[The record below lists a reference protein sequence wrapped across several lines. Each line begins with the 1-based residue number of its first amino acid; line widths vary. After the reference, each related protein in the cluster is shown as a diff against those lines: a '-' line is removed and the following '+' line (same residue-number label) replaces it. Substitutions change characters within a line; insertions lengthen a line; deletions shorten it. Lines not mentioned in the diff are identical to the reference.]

1 MTKPTTVGIHFRS
14 EAAPAGAFT
23 VLGLRGEEALSRPYR
38 FEIDLASP
46 DPALPLDDIAG
57 AAGELDLAGRAIPG
71 VVAEVEQGGAL
82 GPGRY
87 AYRVAL
93 VPRLALLGLARQTR
107 IYQRLS
113 VPDLVEAVIAESGL
127 AIEVERRLER
137 AYPPREHAVQY
148 QESALDFVSRQLEQA
163 GISYVI
169 EPRGGAERLVL
180 CDHPGGF
187 RGAVEASMGE
197 REAAQVRALR
207 CRRRLSPR
215 ALVLLD
221 YNERT
226 PEVPLQAEAEVD
238 GRGFGLLIDE
248 GGPFATPEEGAALAV
263 ARAEEL
269 RCRAAV
275 YDGAIG
281 APLAAGARL
290 GLSGHFRADWNRDY
304 LVTRAVHRAEA
315 GDGPRYACEF
325 EAIPASTR
333 YRPPRIT
340 PRPRLEGAMVAHVD
354 ARGPE
359 GTAAVDAEG
368 RYRVVMPFDLSGAAE
383 AQASVPMRLATPYGG
398 EDEGMHFTL
407 RKGAEVLWT
416 GVGGDPERPV
426 ITGVVPNAKSRVVTS
441 ADEGRGRIRM
451 PNGAMVEM
459 GGGFGRRRARGASG
473 PPAASR
479 GGTGGAPAA
488 SQAGTDAAPAA
499 SQAGTGGALPL
510 EQQLGQDDITTT
522 ASAAEDWIRIAVPHS
537 DGKYSYLRYGER
549 ASAPAGSFTE
559 SARLDPADG
568 FGDSGW
574 TWSSLDTGYDISSAD
589 GDKGSAAHF
598 GWAASDG
605 VYDHTD
611 GNRTVVTQGDYQS
624 VTTGNRT
631 DVVLGN
637 YRLVIPNRTLGIYD
651 ADFYSMT
658 FSNDWQGWRKTQR
671 SHVSSVNL
679 TYGDNSSFFT
689 GINFGMSLGG
699 NYSIAA
705 GVNGNVFL
713 GLNTGIT
720 AGMVCNIAYGP
731 VLEFGNTKKLTTAD
745 EQDIKAR
752 SRVHL
757 RVRATD
763 KPAIEAAKPW
773 VAAVAAGAAGA
784 VFGAG
789 GAAAGK
795 DDLDKGGGLTG
806 MTWGIA
812 TLGALVGSYLVHK
825 LAHANPLNDAELIIE
840 PTQIL
845 LRCGGPA
852 GATIK
857 IEPAA
862 IELTC
867 GTSSLKVDAAAGVVA
882 QSGPAVLELSGS
894 NAASTLKFGGS
905 QVQVDAVGALIK
917 GQQLQFF

>member
-1 MTKPTTVGIHFRS
+1 MMKPTTVGIHFRS

-38 FEIDLASP
+38 FEIDLAST
-46 DPALPLDDIAG
+46 DPALPLDDLVG
-57 AAGELDLAGRAIPG
+57 AAGELDLAGRAVPG

-82 GPGRY
+82 GGDRY
-87 AYRVAL
+87 AYRVVL

-113 VPDLVEAVIAESGL
+113 VPDLVEAVIAGSGL
-127 AIEVERRLER
+127 GIEVERRLER

-148 QESALDFVSRQLEQA
+148 QESALDFMSRQLEQA
-163 GISYVI
+163 GVSYFI
-169 EPRGGAERLVL
+169 EPREGAERLVL

-187 RGAVEASMGE
+187 RGAVGAAMGE
-197 REAAQVRALR
+197 AGGVRALR
-207 CRRRLSPR
+207 CRRRMSPR

-221 YNERT
+221 YNDRT
-226 PEVPLQAEAEVD
+226 PEVPLEAEAEVD
-238 GRGFGLLIDE
+238 ARGFGLLVDE
-248 GGPFATPEEGAALAV
+248 GGSFAAPEEGAALAAV
-263 ARAEEL
+263 RAEEL
-269 RCRAAV
+269 RCRATV

-281 APLAAGARL
+281 APIAAGERL
-290 GLSGHFRADWNRDY
+290 GLSGHFRTDWNRDY
-304 LVTRAVHRAEA
+304 LVTRAVHRAGA
-315 GDGPRYACEF
+315 GDEPRYACEF

-333 YRPPRIT
+333 YRPPRAT

-359 GTAAVDAEG
+359 GVAAVDAEG

-383 AQASVPMRLATPYGG
+383 AQGSVPMRLATPYGG
-398 EDEGMHFTL
+398 ADEGMHFTL

-459 GGGFGRRRARGASG
+459 GGGFGRARGG
-473 PPAASR
+473 PATRA
-479 GGTGGAPAA
+479 GAE
-488 SQAGTDAAPAA
+488 
-499 SQAGTGGALPL
+499 GALPT
-510 EQQLGQDDITTT
+510 EQQLGQDEMTTT
-522 ASAAEDWIRIAVPHS
+522 ASSAEDWIRIAVPHS

-549 ASAPAGSFTE
+549 ATASAGTFTE
-559 SARLDPADG
+559 SARLDPTAG

-574 TWSSLDTGYDISSAD
+574 TWSSLDNGYDTSSDAS
-589 GDKGSAAHF
+589 DKGKAAHF

-637 YRLVIPNRTLGIYD
+637 YRLVIPNRTLGIFD
-651 ADFYSMT
+651 VDFYSMT
-658 FSNDWQGWRKTQR
+658 FSKDWQGWRKTTR
-671 SHVSSVNL
+671 SHVSTVNL
-679 TYGDNSSFFT
+679 TYGDNSNFFT
-689 GINFGMSLGG
+689 GVNFGASLGG

-720 AGMVCNIAYGP
+720 AGMSCNIAYGP
-731 VLEFGNTKKLTTAD
+731 VLEFGSTKKLTTAD

-752 SRVHL
+752 SKVHL
-757 RVRATD
+757 RVRSTD
-763 KPAIEAAKPW
+763 APTVEAAKPW
-773 VAAVAAGAAGA
+773 AAAVVAGALGA
-784 VFGAG
+784 VAGPLGAS
-789 GAAAGK
+789 AGK
-795 DDLDKGGGLTG
+795 DDLEKGGGLTAT
-806 MTWGIA
+806 TWGIA
-812 TLGALVGSYLVHK
+812 TLGALVGTYLVHK
-825 LAHANPLNDAELIIE
+825 LAHANPVNDAELIIE
-840 PTQIL
+840 PAQLL
-845 LRCGGPA
+845 LRCGGLG
-852 GATIK
+852 GAYIK

-862 IELTC
+862 IELAC
-867 GTSSLKVDAAAGVVA
+867 GPSKLKLSAATGITLETSPGA
-882 QSGPAVLELSGS
+882 QIRANTASSFLILD
-894 NAASTLKFGGS
+894 NQAAS
-905 QVQVDAVGALIK
+905 
-917 GQQLQFF
+917 LQFAENNVTADMGGIVVKGDRTQFM

>member
-14 EAAPAGAFT
+14 EAAPAGGFT

-38 FEIDLASP
+38 FELDLASP

-57 AAGELDLAGRAIPG
+57 AAGELALSGRAIPG
-71 VVAEVEQGGAL
+71 VVVEVEQGGAL
-82 GPGRY
+82 GAGRY

-127 AIEVERRLER
+127 AIEVERRLEG

-163 GISYVI
+163 GISYFI

-197 REAAQVRALR
+197 GEAAQVRALR
-207 CRRRLSPR
+207 CRRSLSPR
-215 ALVLLD
+215 AVVLLD

-226 PEVPLQAEAEVD
+226 PEVPLQAEVD

-248 GGPFATPEEGAALAV
+248 CGPFATPEEGAALAA

-304 LVTRAVHRAEA
+304 LVTRAVHRAGA

-333 YRPPRIT
+333 YRPPRAT

-383 AQASVPMRLATPYGG
+383 AQASMPMRLATPYGG
-398 EDEGMHFTL
+398 ADEGMHFTL

-416 GVGGDPERPV
+416 GLGGDPERPV

-459 GGGFGRRRARGASG
+459 GGGSGRPRARGAD
-473 PPAASR
+473 
-479 GGTGGAPAA
+479 GAPAA
-488 SQAGTDAAPAA
+488 SRAGADD
-499 SQAGTGGALPL
+499 ALPL

-549 ASAPAGSFTE
+549 ATASAGTFTE

-568 FGDSGW
+568 FGDGGW

-589 GDKGSAAHF
+589 RDKGSAAHF

-605 VYDHTD
+605 IYDHTD
-611 GNRTVVTQGDYQS
+611 GNRTVVTQGDHQS
-624 VTTGNRT
+624 VTVGNRT

-637 YRLVIPNRTLGIYD
+637 YRLVIPSRTFGMYD

-699 NYSIAA
+699 SYNIAA

-720 AGMVCNIAYGP
+720 AGMTCNIAYGP
-731 VLEFGNTKKLTTAD
+731 VLEFGSTKKLTTAD

-752 SRVHL
+752 SKVHL
-757 RVRATD
+757 RVRTTD

-845 LRCGGPA
+845 LRCGGQT

-857 IEPAA
+857 IEPTA
-862 IELTC
+862 IELAC
-867 GTSSLKVDAAAGVVA
+867 GETKLKLDARAGITMETLPAATVGITAKSGLASLTLDRNGAGLQYSSNNVQADGIGVMI
-882 QSGPAVLELSGS
+882 Q
-894 NAASTLKFGGS
+894 
-905 QVQVDAVGALIK
+905 
-917 GQQLQFF
+917 GQQSQWI

>member
-14 EAAPAGAFT
+14 EAAPAGEFT

-57 AAGELDLAGRAIPG
+57 ATGELGLAGRAIPG

-82 GPGRY
+82 GAGRY

-163 GISYVI
+163 GISYFI

-197 REAAQVRALR
+197 GEAAQVRALR
-207 CRRRLSPR
+207 CRRQLAPR

-226 PEVPLQAEAEVD
+226 PEVPLQSEAEVD
-238 GRGFGLLIDE
+238 GRGFGLLVDE
-248 GGPFATPEEGAALAV
+248 GGPFATPEEGAALAAV
-263 ARAEEL
+263 RAEEL

-325 EAIPASTR
+325 EAIPASTP
-333 YRPPRIT
+333 YRPPRTT
-340 PRPRLEGAMVAHVD
+340 PRPRLQGAMVAHVD

-398 EDEGMHFTL
+398 ADEGMHFTL

-416 GVGGDPERPV
+416 GVDGDPERPV

-459 GGGFGRRRARGASG
+459 GGGFGRPRAGGA
-473 PPAASR
+473 PAASR
-479 GGTGGAPAA
+479 GGAEGAPAA
-488 SQAGTDAAPAA
+488 APRGGAEGAPAA
-499 SQAGTGGALPL
+499 APRGGVDGALPM

-549 ASAPAGSFTE
+549 ATAAAGNFTE
-559 SARLDPADG
+559 SARLDPTDG

-589 GDKGSAAHF
+589 SDKGSAAHF

-624 VTTGNRT
+624 VTAGNRT

-679 TYGDNSSFFT
+679 TYGDSSSFFT
-689 GINFGMSLGG
+689 GVNFGMSLGG

-731 VLEFGNTKKLTTAD
+731 VLEFGSTKKLTTAD

-752 SRVHL
+752 SKVHL

-784 VFGAG
+784 VVGAG

-795 DDLDKGGGLTG
+795 HDLDLGGGLTG

-845 LRCGGPA
+845 LRCGGLA

-862 IELTC
+862 IELAC
-867 GTSSLKVDAAAGVVA
+867 GPTKLKLDALTGVKMET
-882 QSGPAVLELSGS
+882 GPAVLEMHSQG
-894 NAASTLKFGGS
+894 ASLQFGNNNFTA
-905 QVQVDAVGALIK
+905 DAIGALIK

>member
-14 EAAPAGAFT
+14 EAAPAGGFT

-46 DPALPLDDIAG
+46 DPALPLDELAG

-71 VVAEVEQGGAL
+71 VVVEVEQGGAL
-82 GPGRY
+82 GDGRY
-87 AYRVAL
+87 AYRIAL
-93 VPRLALLGLARQTR
+93 APRVALLGLARQTR
-107 IYQRLS
+107 TYQRLS
-113 VPDLVEAVIAESGL
+113 VPDLVEAAIAESGL
-127 AIEVERRLER
+127 AIEVERRLEG

-163 GISYVI
+163 GISYFI

-197 REAAQVRALR
+197 GEAAQVRALR

-215 ALVLLD
+215 AVVLLD
-221 YNERT
+221 HNERT

-238 GRGFGLLIDE
+238 GRGFGLLVDE
-248 GGPFATPEEGAALAV
+248 GGPFATPEEGAALAA

-304 LVTRAVHRAEA
+304 LVTRAVHRAEG

-333 YRPPRIT
+333 YRPPRTT
-340 PRPRLEGAMVAHVD
+340 PRPRLDGAMVAHVD

-398 EDEGMHFTL
+398 ADEGMHFTL

-459 GGGFGRRRARGASG
+459 GGGSGRPRARGAG
-473 PPAASR
+473 GAPPQASR
-479 GGTGGAPAA
+479 GGADGAPEASRGGA
-488 SQAGTDAAPAA
+488 D
-499 SQAGTGGALPL
+499 GALPL
-510 EQQLGQDDITTT
+510 EQQLGQDDMTTT

-549 ASAPAGSFTE
+549 ATAAAGTFTE

-568 FGDSGW
+568 FGDGGW
-574 TWSSLDTGYDISSAD
+574 TWSNLDTGYSSSSAD
-589 GDKGSAAHF
+589 SDKGSAAHF

-624 VTTGNRT
+624 VTGGNRT

-651 ADFYSMT
+651 VDFYSMT

-699 NYSIAA
+699 SYNIAA

-731 VLEFGNTKKLTTAD
+731 VLEFGSTKKLTTAD

-752 SRVHL
+752 SKVHL
-757 RVRATD
+757 RVRTTD
-763 KPAIEAAKPW
+763 TPAVEAAKPW
-773 VAAVAAGAAGA
+773 AAAVAAGAAGA

-795 DDLDKGGGLTG
+795 DDLEKGGGLTG

-845 LRCGGPA
+845 LRCGGLA

-862 IELTC
+862 IELAC
-867 GTSSLKVDAAAGVVA
+867 GTSSLKIDPAGVVA
-882 QSGPAVLELSGS
+882 TSGLAVLELSGQNQVS
-894 NAASTLKFGGS
+894 NLKFGPNNM
-905 QVQVDAVGALIK
+905 VVVDAAGALIR

>member
-46 DPALPLDDIAG
+46 DPALPLDDLVG
-57 AAGELDLAGRAIPG
+57 AAGELDLAGRAVPG

-82 GPGRY
+82 GGDQY
-87 AYRVAL
+87 AYRVVL

-113 VPDLVEAVIAESGL
+113 VPDLVEAVIAGSGL
-127 AIEVERRLER
+127 GIEVERRLER

-163 GISYVI
+163 GVSYFI

-180 CDHPGGF
+180 CDHPDGF
-187 RGAVEASMGE
+187 RGAVEAAMGE
-197 REAAQVRALR
+197 AGGVRALR
-207 CRRRLSPR
+207 CRRRMSPR

-226 PEVPLQAEAEVD
+226 PEVPLEAEAEVD
-238 GRGFGLLIDE
+238 ARGFGLLVDE
-248 GGPFATPEEGAALAV
+248 GGSFAAPEEGAAIAAV
-263 ARAEEL
+263 RAEEL
-269 RCRAAV
+269 RCRATV

-281 APLAAGARL
+281 APLAAGERL

-304 LVTRAVHRAEA
+304 LVTRAVHRAGA

-333 YRPPRIT
+333 YRPPRAT

-359 GTAAVDAEG
+359 GVAAVDAEG

-383 AQASVPMRLATPYGG
+383 AQGSVPMRLATPYGG
-398 EDEGMHFTL
+398 ADEGMHFTL

-459 GGGFGRRRARGASG
+459 GGGFGRARGG
-473 PPAASR
+473 PATRA
-479 GGTGGAPAA
+479 GAE
-488 SQAGTDAAPAA
+488 
-499 SQAGTGGALPL
+499 GALPT
-510 EQQLGQDDITTT
+510 EQQLGQDDMTTT
-522 ASAAEDWIRIAVPHS
+522 ASSAEDWIRIAVPHS

-549 ASAPAGSFTE
+549 ATASAGTFTE
-559 SARLDPADG
+559 SARLDPTAG

-574 TWSSLDTGYDISSAD
+574 TWSSLDNGYDTSSDAN
-589 GDKGSAAHF
+589 DKGKAAHF

-637 YRLVIPNRTLGIYD
+637 YRLVIPNRTLGIFD
-651 ADFYSMT
+651 VDFYSMT
-658 FSNDWQGWRKTQR
+658 FSKDWQGWRKTTR
-671 SHVSSVNL
+671 SHVSTVNL
-679 TYGDNSSFFT
+679 TYGDNSNFFT
-689 GINFGMSLGG
+689 GVNFGASLGG

-720 AGMVCNIAYGP
+720 AGMSCNIAYGP
-731 VLEFGNTKKLTTAD
+731 VLEFGSTKKLTTAD

-752 SRVHL
+752 SKVHL
-757 RVRATD
+757 RVRSTD
-763 KPAIEAAKPW
+763 APTVEAAKPW
-773 VAAVAAGAAGA
+773 AAAVVAGALGA
-784 VFGAG
+784 VAGPLGAS
-789 GAAAGK
+789 AGK
-795 DDLDKGGGLTG
+795 DDLEKGSGLTG
-806 MTWGIA
+806 ATWGIA
-812 TLGALVGSYLVHK
+812 TLGALVGTYLVHK
-825 LAHANPLNDAELIIE
+825 LAHASPLNDAELIIE
-840 PTQIL
+840 PTQLL
-845 LRCGGPA
+845 LRCGGLA
-852 GATIK
+852 GAYIK

-862 IELTC
+862 IELAC
-867 GTSSLKVDAAAGVVA
+867 GPSSLRIDATSVIAGTGTA
-882 QSGPAVLELSGS
+882 KLELSS
-894 NAASTLKFGGS
+894 TAASSVLRFGGH
-905 QVQVDAVGALIK
+905 QVQIDAAGALIQ
-917 GQQLQFF
+917 GAHFHAL

>member
-46 DPALPLDDIAG
+46 DPALPLDDLVG

-82 GPGRY
+82 GGDRY
-87 AYRVAL
+87 AYRVVL

-113 VPDLVEAVIAESGL
+113 VPDLVEAVIAGSGL
-127 AIEVERRLER
+127 GIEVERRLER

-163 GISYVI
+163 GVSYFI
-169 EPRGGAERLVL
+169 EPREGAERLVL

-187 RGAVEASMGE
+187 RGAVEAAMGE
-197 REAAQVRALR
+197 AGGVRALR
-207 CRRRLSPR
+207 CRRRMSPR

-226 PEVPLQAEAEVD
+226 PEVPLEAEAEVD
-238 GRGFGLLIDE
+238 ARGFGLLVDE
-248 GGPFATPEEGAALAV
+248 GGSFAAPEEGAALAAV
-263 ARAEEL
+263 RAEEL
-269 RCRAAV
+269 RCRATV
-275 YDGAIG
+275 YEGAIG
-281 APLAAGARL
+281 APLAAGEHL

-304 LVTRAVHRAEA
+304 LVTRTVHRAGAVDE
-315 GDGPRYACEF
+315 PRYACEF

-333 YRPPRIT
+333 YRPPRAT

-359 GTAAVDAEG
+359 GVAAVDAEG

-383 AQASVPMRLATPYGG
+383 AQGSVPMRLATPYGG
-398 EDEGMHFTL
+398 ADEGMHFTL

-459 GGGFGRRRARGASG
+459 GGGFGRARGG
-473 PPAASR
+473 PATRA
-479 GGTGGAPAA
+479 GAE
-488 SQAGTDAAPAA
+488 
-499 SQAGTGGALPL
+499 GALPT
-510 EQQLGQDDITTT
+510 EQQLGQDGMTTT
-522 ASAAEDWIRIAVPHS
+522 ASSGEDWIRFAVPHS

-549 ASAPAGSFTE
+549 ATAAAGTFTE
-559 SARLDPADG
+559 SARLDPTGG
-568 FGDSGW
+568 FGSSGW
-574 TWSSLDTGYDISSAD
+574 TWSSLDDGYDTSSDAN
-589 GDKGSAAHF
+589 DKGKAAHF

-637 YRLVIPNRTLGIYD
+637 YRLVIPNRTLGIFD

-658 FSNDWQGWRKTQR
+658 FSKDWQGWRKTQR
-671 SHVSSVNL
+671 SHVSTVNL
-679 TYGDNSSFFT
+679 TYGDNSNFFT
-689 GINFGMSLGG
+689 GINFGASLGG

-720 AGMVCNIAYGP
+720 AGMSCNIAYGP
-731 VLEFGNTKKLTTAD
+731 VLEFGSTKKLTTAD

-752 SRVHL
+752 SKVHL
-757 RVRATD
+757 RVRSTD
-763 KPAIEAAKPW
+763 APTVDAAKPW
-773 VAAVAAGAAGA
+773 AAAVAAGALGA
-784 VFGAG
+784 VMGSVGAS
-789 GAAAGK
+789 AGK
-795 DDLDKGGGLTG
+795 EDLEKGSELTG
-806 MTWGIA
+806 VTWGFT
-812 TLGALVGSYLVHK
+812 TLGALVGAYLVHK
-825 LAHANPLNDAELIIE
+825 FAHSSPLNDAELIIE
-840 PTQIL
+840 PTRIL
-845 LRCGGPA
+845 LRCGGLA
-852 GATIK
+852 GAYIK

-862 IELTC
+862 IELAC
-867 GTSSLKVDAAAGVVA
+867 GPSSLRIDATSVVA
-882 QSGPAVLELSGS
+882 GTGTARLELSS
-894 NAASTLKFGGS
+894 TAASSVLRFGGH
-905 QVQVDAVGALIK
+905 QVQIDAMGAVIQ
-917 GQQLQFF
+917 GAQFHTL

>member
-1 MTKPTTVGIHFRS
+1 MMKPTTVGIHFRS
-14 EAAPAGAFT
+14 EAAPAGELT

-82 GPGRY
+82 GAGRY

-163 GISYVI
+163 GISYFI
-169 EPRGGAERLVL
+169 EPQGGAERLVL

-197 REAAQVRALR
+197 GEAAQVRALR
-207 CRRRLSPR
+207 CRRRLAPR

-226 PEVPLQAEAEVD
+226 PEVPLQSEAEVD
-238 GRGFGLLIDE
+238 GRGFGLLVDE
-248 GGPFATPEEGAALAV
+248 GGPFATPEEGAALAAV
-263 ARAEEL
+263 RAEEL

-304 LVTRAVHRAEA
+304 LVTRAVHRVEA

-333 YRPPRIT
+333 YRPPRTT

-368 RYRVVMPFDLSGAAE
+368 RYRVVMPLDLSGAAE

-398 EDEGMHFTL
+398 ADEGMHFTL

-459 GGGFGRRRARGASG
+459 GGGSGRPRAGGA
-473 PPAASR
+473 PAAASR
-479 GGTGGAPAA
+479 GGA
-488 SQAGTDAAPAA
+488 D
-499 SQAGTGGALPL
+499 GALPM

-537 DGKYSYLRYGER
+537 DGKFSYLRYGER
-549 ASAPAGSFTE
+549 ATASAGSFTE

-568 FGDSGW
+568 FGDGGW

-589 GDKGSAAHF
+589 SDKGSAAHF

-624 VTTGNRT
+624 VTVGNRT

-637 YRLVIPNRTLGIYD
+637 YRLVIPNKTLGIYD

-679 TYGDNSSFFT
+679 TYGDSSSFFT

-731 VLEFGNTKKLTTAD
+731 VLEFGSTKKLTTAD

-752 SRVHL
+752 SKVHL

-763 KPAIEAAKPW
+763 KPTIEAAKPW

-795 DDLDKGGGLTG
+795 HDLDVGGGLTG

-825 LAHANPLNDAELIIE
+825 FAHASPLNDAELIIE
-840 PTQIL
+840 PTEIL
-845 LRCGGPA
+845 LRCGGQA

-857 IEPAA
+857 IEPTA
-862 IELTC
+862 IELAC
-867 GTSSLKVDAAAGVVA
+867 GPSKLKLSAATGITLETSPGARIRANTATSFLILDNQAASLQFAQNNVTADTMGVVVKGA
-882 QSGPAVLELSGS
+882 Q
-894 NAASTLKFGGS
+894 T
-905 QVQVDAVGALIK
+905 
-917 GQQLQFF
+917 QFV

>member
-1 MTKPTTVGIHFRS
+1 MSKPLMGTGDRPSPSASTSVGAPSPSGIHFRS
-14 EAAPAGAFT
+14 EAAPAGAFA

-38 FEIDLASP
+38 FEIDLASA
-46 DPALPLDDIAG
+46 DPALPLDDLAG
-57 AAGELDLAGRAIPG
+57 AAGVLELGGRAIPG
-71 VVAEVEQGGAL
+71 IVAEVEQGGAL
-82 GPGRY
+82 GDGRY

-107 IYQRLS
+107 MYQRLS
-113 VPDLVEAVIAESGL
+113 VPDLVEAVLAGSGA

-163 GISYVI
+163 GISYFI
-169 EPRGGAERLVL
+169 EPRDGVERLVL

-187 RGAVEASMGE
+187 GAGIEATMGE
-197 REAAQVRALR
+197 AEAAQVRALR
-207 CRRRLSPR
+207 CRRRVAPR
-215 ALVLLD
+215 ALVLID
-221 YNERT
+221 HNERT

-238 GRGFGLLIDE
+238 ARGFGVRVDADD
-248 GGPFATPEEGAALAV
+248 PFATPEEGAALVAV
-263 ARAEEL
+263 RAEEL
-269 RCRAAV
+269 RCRATV

-290 GLSGHFRADWNRDY
+290 ALSGHFRADWNREY

-315 GDGPRYACEF
+315 GDGPRYACAF
-325 EAIPASTR
+325 EAVPASVR
-333 YRPPRIT
+333 YRPPRET
-340 PRPRLEGAMVAHVD
+340 PRPRLQGAMVARVD

-383 AQASVPMRLATPYGG
+383 GQASVPMRVATPYGG
-398 EDEGMHFTL
+398 ADEGMHFTL

-426 ITGVVPNAKSRVVTS
+426 ITGVVPNARSRALTS

-459 GGGFGRRRARGASG
+459 GGGFGRTRARAAAGGAEG
-473 PPAASR
+473 VPAA
-479 GGTGGAPAA
+479 GGA
-488 SQAGTDAAPAA
+488 
-499 SQAGTGGALPL
+499 GGALPL
-510 EQQLGQDDITTT
+510 EQQLGTETSTTT
-522 ASAAEDWIRIAVPHS
+522 ASAKAEDWIRIAVPHG

-549 ASAPAGSFTE
+549 ATAAAGSFTE

-574 TWSSLDTGYDISSAD
+574 TWSSLDDGYDTSSDAS
-589 GDKGSAAHF
+589 DKGTAAHF

-637 YRLVIPNRTLGIYD
+637 YRLVVPNRTLGVYD

-658 FSNDWQGWRKTQR
+658 FSNDWQGWRKTER

-679 TYGDNSSFFT
+679 TYGDSSSFFT

-699 NYSIAA
+699 SYSVAA

-720 AGMVCNIAYGP
+720 AGMTCNIAYGP
-731 VLEFGNTKKLTTAD
+731 VLEFGSTKKLTTAD

-752 SRVHL
+752 SKVHL
-757 RVRATD
+757 RVRRTD
-763 KPAIEAAKPW
+763 KPTVDAAKPW
-773 VAAVAAGAAGA
+773 AAAVAAGAAGA

-795 DDLDKGGGLTG
+795 HDLDLGGGLTG

-825 LAHANPLNDAELIIE
+825 LAHANPLNDAELILE

-845 LRCGGPA
+845 LRCGGLT
-852 GATIK
+852 GATLK
-857 IEPAA
+857 ITPTA
-862 IELTC
+862 IELAC
-867 GTSSLKVDAAAGVVA
+867 GPTSLTLDATGVNAKAGL
-882 QSGPAVLELSGS
+882 SEMELNGT
-894 NAASTLKFGGS
+894 NASILKFGAG
-905 QVQVDAVGALIK
+905 QVQVDQFGVAVQ
-917 GQQLQFF
+917 GQQFHWL

>member
-46 DPALPLDDIAG
+46 DPALPLDDLVG
-57 AAGELDLAGRAIPG
+57 AAGELDLAGRAVPG

-82 GPGRY
+82 GGDQY
-87 AYRVAL
+87 AYRVVL

-113 VPDLVEAVIAESGL
+113 VPDLVEAVIAGSGL
-127 AIEVERRLER
+127 GIEVERRLER

-163 GISYVI
+163 GVSYFI

-180 CDHPGGF
+180 CDHPDGF
-187 RGAVEASMGE
+187 RGAVEAAMGE
-197 REAAQVRALR
+197 AGGVRALR
-207 CRRRLSPR
+207 CRRRMSPR

-226 PEVPLQAEAEVD
+226 PEVPLEAEAEVD
-238 GRGFGLLIDE
+238 ARGFGLLVDE
-248 GGPFATPEEGAALAV
+248 GGSFAAPEEGAALAAV
-263 ARAEEL
+263 RAEEL
-269 RCRAAV
+269 RCRATV

-281 APLAAGARL
+281 APLAAGERL

-304 LVTRAVHRAEA
+304 LVTRAVHRAGA
-315 GDGPRYACEF
+315 GDEPRYACEF
-325 EAIPASTR
+325 EAIPASAR
-333 YRPPRIT
+333 YRPPRAT

-359 GTAAVDAEG
+359 GIAAVDAEG

-383 AQASVPMRLATPYGG
+383 AQGSVPMRLATPYGG
-398 EDEGMHFTL
+398 ADEGMHFTL

-459 GGGFGRRRARGASG
+459 GGGFGRARAGAES
-473 PPAASR
+473 AATR
-479 GGTGGAPAA
+479 A
-488 SQAGTDAAPAA
+488 SAE
-499 SQAGTGGALPL
+499 GALPM
-510 EQQLGQDDITTT
+510 EQQLGQDDMTTT
-522 ASAAEDWIRIAVPHS
+522 ASSAEDWIRIAVPHS

-549 ASAPAGSFTE
+549 ATAAAGTFTE
-559 SARLDPADG
+559 SARLDPTAG

-574 TWSSLDTGYDISSAD
+574 TWSSLDNGYDTSSNES
-589 GDKGSAAHF
+589 DKGKAAHF

-637 YRLVIPNRTLGIYD
+637 YRLVIPNRTLGIFD

-658 FSNDWQGWRKTQR
+658 FSKDWQGWRKTQR
-671 SHVSSVNL
+671 SHVSTVNL
-679 TYGDNSSFFT
+679 TYGDNSNFFT
-689 GINFGMSLGG
+689 GINFGASLGG

-720 AGMVCNIAYGP
+720 AGMSCNIAYGP
-731 VLEFGNTKKLTTAD
+731 VLEFGSTKKLTTAD

-752 SRVHL
+752 SKVHL
-757 RVRATD
+757 RVRSTD
-763 KPAIEAAKPW
+763 APTVEAAKPW
-773 VAAVAAGAAGA
+773 AAAVAAGALGA
-784 VFGAG
+784 VAGPLGAS
-789 GAAAGK
+789 AGK
-795 DDLDKGGGLTG
+795 DDLEKGGGLTG
-806 MTWGIA
+806 ATWGIA
-812 TLGALVGSYLVHK
+812 TLGALVGTYLVHK

-840 PTQIL
+840 PTQLL
-845 LRCGGPA
+845 LRCGGLA
-852 GATIK
+852 GAYIK

-862 IELTC
+862 IELAC
-867 GTSSLKVDAAAGVVA
+867 GPSSLRIDATSVIAGTGTA
-882 QSGPAVLELSGS
+882 KLELSS
-894 NAASTLKFGGS
+894 TAASSVLRFGGH
-905 QVQVDAVGALIK
+905 QVQIDAAGALIQ
-917 GQQLQFF
+917 GAQFHAL